1 MSNELRLTLQWLV
14 VVQLEIAIMV
24 QEGAVWERLD
34 CTVVTPTQIPTQP
47 RVTRIN
53 ALNPQHK
60 HYFLHPFTFSILD
73 ALLFRCMYESVAI
86 RWDLFWDVR
95 PIGILSYLFWDS

>member
-1 MSNELRLTLQWLV
+1 M

-86 RWDLFWDVR
+86 LRDLFWGVR
-95 PIGILSYLFWDS
+95 PIGILSDLFWDS